1 MKNYT
6 KELHE
11 AKYAGT
17 CLCEIEPEGF
27 KPTLAGN
34 ALLLERYANQLTE
47 MAREYLAE
55 GLPATKKEI
64 NLTFNR
70 LQSCLKSLRN
80 QLEAVSNGKG
90 AGNGR

>member
-1 MKNYT
+1 MKNST

-17 CLCEIEPEGF
+17 CLGDVEPEGF
-27 KPTLAGN
+27 RPSMAGN
-34 ALLLERYANQLTE
+34 ALLLEKSAKELTQ
-47 MAREYLAE
+47 MAQVYLRE
-55 GLPATKKEI
+55 GLPTNLKEI

-80 QLEAVSNGKG
+80 QLEAVSNRKG
-90 AGNGR
+90 ADNGR